1 MTDHEN
7 WKETAVYRDPSASI
21 ESRLEDLLFR
31 MTTEEKLEQLTSIWV
46 YEIMDGDSFSPEKG
60 DSKIGKGIGQ
70 ITRIGGATTLE
81 PTDVAKLG
89 NTIQKHLIE
98 KTRLGIPA
106 LIHEECCSGLMMRNA
121 TLFPQAIGVAA
132 TWSPELS
139 ELMGDT
145 IRRQARTIGAHQT
158 LAPVLDV
165 TREPRWGRTEET
177 MGEDPHLVAQMGTAY
192 VKGLQGK
199 DWTQGVIATGKH
211 FVGYGCSEGGKNWAP
226 TLIPERDL
234 REIYLFP
241 FEAAIKEGGLASVMN
256 SYAEIDGIPCAVNP
270 RLLTDILR
278 NEWGF
283 GGVVVSD
290 YFAINMVKEYHAI
303 ASDRTDA
310 ASQTLSAGIDVELP
324 TRQCYGPDF
333 IKEIE
338 KSSKLQEALDSSV
351 RRHLRL
357 KFLLGLFENP
367 YVADTNAAI
376 HFDTPQDRSLAKE
389 IAAKS
394 LVLLKNDKNLLPLAK
409 TTKKIALIGPN
420 GDEARNMMGD
430 YAYPVHIEAL
440 KQMQDSDPFGTP
452 MPEEVKDFNTTE
464 GIITIREALSSA
476 FSEETKINYAKG
488 CNVLDDDRSGFD
500 EAISAAQEADIAIC
514 VLGDKAGLV
523 KGCTSGEATDRSE
536 ITLPGVQEELLR
548 AVYATGTP
556 VVLILTSARP
566 AAIQWAKE
574 NIPAI
579 MVAWLPGE
587 EGGTAVAEAIV
598 GEVNPGGKLPISFP
612 RSVGQIPVFYNHKP
626 SGGRSHWHGDYAD
639 LSAQPL
645 FNFGHGLSYTQF
657 EYGSFKVNSHQ
668 LLMGESIS
676 ISAEVKNIGKIIGD
690 EVVQLYIHTSFRSV
704 TRPVQELKGFKRI
717 TLLPGEAK
725 AVNFTLTADQFAFYD
740 REMHLVVEPG
750 MVEIQI
756 GSSSNDIRQRTKVEI
771 VGEKQLVL
779 QRSNYFAQ
787 VTAEAITEQGE
798 RQV

>member
-1 MTDHEN
+1 MTEDEN
-7 WKETAVYRDPSASI
+7 KKKAAVYQDPSASI
-21 ESRLEDLLFR
+21 ESRVVDLLSK
-31 MTTEEKLEQLTSIWV
+31 MTLEEKLEQLTSIWA
-46 YEIMDGDSFSPEKG
+46 YEIMDGDCFSTTKG
-60 DSKIGKGIGQ
+60 DDKIKKGIGQ

-81 PTDVAKLG
+81 QSEVARLG
-89 NTIQKHLIE
+89 NTIQKYLIE
-98 KTRLGIPA
+98 QTRLGIPA

-132 TWSPELS
+132 TWSPELAES
-139 ELMGDT
+139 MGDT

-165 TREPRWGRTEET
+165 TRDPRWGRTEET
-177 MGEDPHLVAQMGTAY
+177 MGEDPYLVAQMGTSY
-192 VKGLQGK
+192 IKGLQGS
-199 DWTQGVIATGKH
+199 DWSEGVIATGKH
-211 FVGYGCSEGGKNWAP
+211 FVGYGCGEGGKNWAP
-226 TLIPERDL
+226 TLIPEREL

-241 FEAAIKEGGLASVMN
+241 FEAAIKEGALASVMN

-270 RLLTDILR
+270 RLLKAILR

-283 GGVVVSD
+283 EGIVVSD
-290 YFAINMVKEYHAI
+290 YFAINMIKEYHAI

-310 ASQTLSAGIDVELP
+310 ASQTLSAGIDIELP

-333 IKEIE
+333 IKKIE
-338 KSSKLQEALDSSV
+338 EFPQLQKALDSSV
-351 RRHLRL
+351 SRHLRL

-367 YVADTNAAI
+367 YVSANQTANNL
-376 HFDTPQDRSLAKE
+376 DTPQDRELARV

-409 TTKKIALIGPN
+409 NTKRIAVIGPN
-420 GDEARNMMGD
+420 GDDARNMMGD

-440 KQMQDSDPFGTP
+440 KQMQNSDPFGTP
-452 MPEEVKDFNTTE
+452 MPDEIKDFDISE
-464 GIITIREALSSA
+464 GIITIKEALSSV
-476 FSEETKINYAKG
+476 FSKETEIIHAKG
-488 CNVLDDDRSGFD
+488 CNVLDDDRSNFN

-566 AAIQWAKE
+566 TAIQWAEE

-587 EGGTAVAEAIV
+587 EGGPAVAKAIV

-612 RSVGQIPVFYNHKP
+612 RKVGQIPVFYNHKP

-657 EYGSFKVNSHQ
+657 EYGSFRVNSHQ
-668 LLMGESIS
+668 LLMGESVS
-676 ISAEVKNIGKIIGD
+676 ISVEVKNIGQIIGD

-717 TLLPGEAK
+717 TLLPGKAK
-725 AVNFTLTADQFAFYD
+725 TVNFTLTTDQFAFYD

-756 GSSSNDIRQRTKVEI
+756 GSSSIDIRQRTKVEI
-771 VGEKQLVL
+771 VGEKQLIV

-787 VTAEAITEQGE
+787 VTTE
-798 RQV
+798 VFN

>member
-1 MTDHEN
+1 MTDTDNEN
-7 WKETAVYRDPSASI
+7 WKESAVYRDPSASI
-21 ESRLEDLLFR
+21 ESRLEDLLSR
-31 MTTEEKLEQLTSIWV
+31 MTPEEKIEQLTSIWV
-46 YEIMDGDSFSPEKG
+46 YEIMDGDTFSPAKG
-60 DSKIGKGIGQ
+60 DAKMEKGIGQ

-81 PTDVAKLG
+81 PDDVAKLG
-89 NTIQKHLIE
+89 NVIQKHLVE
-98 KTRLGIPA
+98 QTRLGIPA

-132 TWSPELS
+132 TWSPDLAES
-139 ELMGDT
+139 MGDT
-145 IRRQARTIGAHQT
+145 IRRQARAIGAHQT

-165 TREPRWGRTEET
+165 TRDPRWGRTEET
-177 MGEDPHLVAQMGTAY
+177 MGEDPYLVAKMGTAY
-192 VKGLQGK
+192 IKGLQGK
-199 DWTQGVIATGKH
+199 DWSEGVIATGKH
-211 FVGYGCSEGGKNWAP
+211 FVGYGCGEGGKNWAP
-226 TLIPERDL
+226 TLIPEREL

-241 FEAAIKEGGLASVMN
+241 FEAAIKEGSLASVMN

-270 RLLTDILR
+270 WLLTGILR
-278 NEWGF
+278 NDWGF
-283 GGVVVSD
+283 EGIVVSD
-290 YFAINMVKEYHAI
+290 YFAINMVKEYHTI

-324 TRQCYGPDF
+324 TRQCYSPDF

-338 KSSKLQEALDSSV
+338 KSQQLQKALDSSV

-367 YVADTNAAI
+367 YVSDNKAAN
-376 HFDTPQDRSLAKE
+376 HFDTSKDRSLAKE

-394 LVLLKNDKNLLPLAK
+394 LVLLKNDQNLLPLAK

-420 GDEARNMMGD
+420 GDDARNMMGD

-440 KQMQDSDPFGTP
+440 KQMLNSDPFGTP
-452 MPEEVKDFNTTE
+452 MPEKVKDFDATE

-476 FSEETKINYAKG
+476 FSEETEIIHVKG

-523 KGCTSGEATDRSE
+523 IGCTSGEATDRSE
-536 ITLPGVQEELLR
+536 ITLPGVQEELLK
-548 AVYATGTP
+548 AIHATGTP

-566 AAIQWAKE
+566 TALQWEVE
-574 NIPAI
+574 NISAI

-587 EGGTAVAEAIV
+587 EGGPAVAEAIV
-598 GEVNPGGKLPISFP
+598 GDVNPGGKLPISFP

-645 FNFGHGLSYTQF
+645 FHFGHGLSYTKF
-657 EYGSFKVNSHQ
+657 EYGSLKANRHQ
-668 LLMGESIS
+668 LLMGESIN
-676 ISAEVKNIGKIIGD
+676 IGVEVKNIGEMIGE
-690 EVVQLYIHTSFRSV
+690 EVVQLYIHTKFRSV

-717 TLLPGEAK
+717 TLLPGETK
-725 AVNFTLTADQFAFYD
+725 SVSFTLTTDQFAFYD
-740 REMHLVVEPG
+740 RKMQLVVEPG
-750 MVEIQI
+750 PLEIQI
-756 GSSSNDIRQRTKVEI
+756 GSSSSDIRQQMAVEI
-771 VGEKQLVL
+771 VGNRQMVL
-779 QRSNYFAQ
+779 QRSNYFS
-787 VTAEAITEQGE
+787 GSS
-798 RQV
+798 